1 MIITVTMNPAIDK
14 TVEVDKFQPY
24 ALNRIRRIEY
34 DAGGKGINVSKTIH
48 ALGGESLAMGF
59 LGGNTGK
66 TIENVLNAW
75 NIRHDFIYVDD
86 LIEAVYR
93 LGFKE
98 TNKPFYYIGSGNP
111 KVLKDYLIR
120 IGELVG
126 CADKVGIGVREDD
139 GVKYTM
145 DMFDNSN
152 LVSTIGEYASIDFD
166 KGINKTINWLKN
178 SLML

>member
-1 MIITVTMNPAIDK
+1 MMYGVAKHACRIILEDYCKNIAQQFVWMQFSNIYGVGNKTGNLVSYTLGELMAGKEAAFGPAL
-14 TVEVDKFQPY
+14 QPY
-24 ALNRIRRIEY
+24 
-34 DAGGKGINVSKTIH
+34 
-48 ALGGESLAMGF
+48 
-59 LGGNTGK
+59 
-66 TIENVLNAW
+66 
-75 NIRHDFIYVDD
+75 DFIYVDD

-93 LGFKE
+93 LVFKE

-111 KVLKDYLIR
+111 RVLKDYLIR

-166 KGINKTINWLKN
+166 KGIDKTINWLKN

>member
-1 MIITVTMNPAIDK
+1 MKAFLYRVCAIFFSHFVLYPDYRISFFIPLAFRFADYTFGPAL
-14 TVEVDKFQPY
+14 QPY
-24 ALNRIRRIEY
+24 
-34 DAGGKGINVSKTIH
+34 
-48 ALGGESLAMGF
+48 
-59 LGGNTGK
+59 
-66 TIENVLNAW
+66 
-75 NIRHDFIYVDD
+75 DFIYVDD

>member
-1 MIITVTMNPAIDK
+1 MAGKEAAFGPAL
-14 TVEVDKFQPY
+14 QPY
-24 ALNRIRRIEY
+24 
-34 DAGGKGINVSKTIH
+34 
-48 ALGGESLAMGF
+48 
-59 LGGNTGK
+59 
-66 TIENVLNAW
+66 
-75 NIRHDFIYVDD
+75 DFIYVDD

-111 KVLKDYLIR
+111 RVLKDYLIR

-145 DMFDNSN
+145 DMFDNTN

-166 KGINKTINWLKN
+166 KGIDKTINWLKN